1 MHRYSKNNKG
11 TALVTGLVL
20 LLALTVIAL
29 SGIQMSSIQLLISSN
44 DESAVASQEFA
55 QSIID
60 EIIETPSNF
69 KVGAS
74 NGYTRCTS
82 NDDCDDETLT
92 LTSTMFTSSNAD
104 ITGSIE
110 LLRVSA
116 TPRMAQ
122 GNSASI
128 TQGAYFSISGSYDNT
143 DNYGGK
149 ANVVQGYV
157 MVLPTGQ

>member
-1 MHRYSKNNKG
+1 MKNRLNKNKG

-29 SGIQMSSIQLLISSN
+29 SGIQTSSIQLLISSN
-44 DESAVASQEFA
+44 DETTIASQEFA
-55 QSIID
+55 QSIVD
-60 EIIETPSNF
+60 AIIENPTNF
-69 KVGAS
+69 KVGAN

-82 NDDCDDETLT
+82 SETCDDNTVT
-92 LTSTMFTSSNAD
+92 LTSAMFSSSAD
-104 ITGSIE
+104 VDARIE
-110 LLRVSA
+110 LLRVAA

-122 GNSASI
+122 GNSANV
-128 TQGAYFSISGSYDNT
+128 TQGAYFSITGKYDNT
-143 DNYGGK
+143 SNTGGK